1 MTSSRLPPCG
11 RPAHRGSKLT
21 AENILSEAGKLLQ
34 EQGKVPSIRALA
46 AQLQVDP
53 MAIYYYFRNKQAL
66 LEALAT
72 ALVDEIYQ
80 PLAQAPVQQ
89 ELQRLAESY
98 LHLLYIYSDLLDILL
113 SLNSDGPSGCFRQR
127 YLRIIAPCGLSESRQ
142 TAILHLL
149 ADALHGHTV
158 AIRRTDYT
166 FEQSRALFQ
175 PVLALIAELIEHPG
189 ASLS

>member
-1 MTSSRLPPCG
+1 MTSSRIPPCG

-72 ALVDEIYQ
+72 ALVDDIYQ
-80 PLAQAPVQQ
+80 PSAQAPVQQ

-98 LHLLYIYSDLLDILL
+98 
-113 SLNSDGPSGCFRQR
+113 
-127 YLRIIAPCGLSESRQ
+127 
-142 TAILHLL
+142 LHLL

-175 PVLALIAELIEHPG
+175 PVLALITELIERPG

>member
-1 MTSSRLPPCG
+1 MTSSRIPPCG

-21 AENILSEAGKLLQ
+21 AENILSGAGKLLQ
-34 EQGKVPSIRALA
+34 EQGKVPSIRVLA

-72 ALVDEIYQ
+72 ALVDDIYQ
-80 PLAQAPVQQ
+80 PSAQAPVQQ

-98 LHLLYIYSDLLDILL
+98 LHLLYIYSDLLNILL
-113 SLNSDGPSGCFRQR
+113 SLDSDGPSGCFRQR
-127 YLRIIAPCGLSESRQ
+127 YLRIIAPCGLNESRQ

-175 PVLALIAELIEHPG
+175 PVLALITELIERPG